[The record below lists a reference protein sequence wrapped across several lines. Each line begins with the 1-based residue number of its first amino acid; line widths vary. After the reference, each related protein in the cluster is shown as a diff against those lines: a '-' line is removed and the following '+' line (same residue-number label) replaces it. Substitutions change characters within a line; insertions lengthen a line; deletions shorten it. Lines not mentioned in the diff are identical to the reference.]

1 MAKEDKKKD
10 DAKKTDDA
18 KDQQTQ
24 KSSKFSLIIYSVI
37 AVTVIAASA
46 GGFALA
52 QLLASSPEQQLQ
64 PEDQMPEHGKSFE
77 DIYDAGEI
85 TGKSWQYPL
94 DPVVANLDE
103 PGVTRYVRATVIL
116 VLSAKLD
123 QAKAETYLETKNLLM
138 IDWLNTY
145 LAGLSLERVRGT
157 NNQTRIKREIR
168 EHFNDLIFPNTE
180 PYIEKVLFKEFAVQ

>member
-1 MAKEDKKKD
+1 MAKEEKKEEN
-10 DAKKTDDA
+10 KKTEES
-18 KDQQTQ
+18 KDNQQP
-24 KSSKFSLIIYSVI
+24 KSTKASMIIYTI
-37 AVTVIAASA
+37 IGVTVIAASA

-52 QLLASSPEQQLQ
+52 QLLASSPQQEQLN

-77 DIYDAGEI
+77 DIYDAGEV
-85 TGKSWQYPL
+85 TGQTWQYPL

-116 VLSAKLD
+116 VLSSKLD

-157 NNQTRIKREIR
+157 DNQTRIKREIR
-168 EHFNDLIFPNTE
+168 EHFNDLIFPSTE